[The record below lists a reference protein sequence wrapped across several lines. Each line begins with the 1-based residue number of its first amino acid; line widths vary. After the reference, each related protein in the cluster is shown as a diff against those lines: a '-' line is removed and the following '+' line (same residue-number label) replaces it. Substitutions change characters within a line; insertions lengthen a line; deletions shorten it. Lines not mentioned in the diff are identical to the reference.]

1 MKITTKDLD
10 NRINLVN
17 ELLDQPMK
25 YWADTPNSKGLYQ
38 KGINKQN
45 AGHYYIQTQLGG
57 SRVEQ
62 LCEHGSRDISPRLPK
77 GQLYIWLCAFIDGIE
92 AKRRV
97 K

>member
-25 YWADTPNSKGLYQ
+25 YWADTT

-77 GQLYIWLCAFIDGIE
+77 GQLYIWICAFIDGIQ
-92 AKRRV
+92 AKREMA
-97 K
+97 

>member
-1 MKITTKDLD
+1 MKITIKDLD

-25 YWADTPNSKGLYQ
+25 YWADTT

-77 GQLYIWLCAFIDGIE
+77 GQLYIWLCAFIDGIQ
-92 AKRRV
+92 AKREMA
-97 K
+97 

>member
-17 ELLDQPMK
+17 ELLDQPME
-25 YWADTPNSKGLYQ
+25 YWTTTLDG
-38 KGINKQN
+38 GNKQN
-45 AGHYYIQTQLGG
+45 AGHYHIQTQLGG

-77 GQLYIWLCAFIDGIE
+77 GQLYIWLCAFIGGIE
-92 AKRRV
+92 AKREMA
-97 K
+97 

>member
-25 YWADTPNSKGLYQ
+25 YWADTT

-77 GQLYIWLCAFIDGIE
+77 GQLYIWLCAFIDGIQ
-92 AKRRV
+92 AKREMA
-97 K
+97 